1 MARLPDRLLQLLTP
15 PLEQRLR
22 NPATRLETRRQGT
35 VLCLWIDR
43 PEGVNLDDC
52 LLVNRAIEPILNNE
66 DPIRGAYRLEVSRP
80 AWIVPCVP
88 WRTISVF
95 WESASRSCC
104 KIVNKGTSAGLELCR
119 LPMIRALCCRR
130 NKDRYLRFRFKKF
143 IRHTLTLYC
152 SVDLSGADFLHF
164 SLCEVAVAETT
175 CSKSS
180 LKSPRKRPWTVTS

>member
-15 PLEQRLR
+15 PLEQLGYEI
-22 NPATRLETRRQGT
+22 LQLDWRREGKEQ

-52 LLVNRAIEPILNNE
+52 VLVNRAIEPILDNE
-66 DPIRGAYRLEVSRP
+66 DPIRGAYRLEVSTPGVDRP
-80 AWIVPCVP
+80 L
-88 WRTISVF
+88 RTLAHYQRF

-104 KIVNKGTSAGLELCR
+104 TIVNKGTSAGLELCR
-119 LPMIRALCCRR
+119 PPMIRALCSRR

-152 SVDLSGADFLHF
+152 SVDLLRRR
-164 SLCEVAVAETT
+164 LP
-175 CSKSS
+175 
-180 LKSPRKRPWTVTS
+180 LLLTV